1 VTKIA
6 VHSELRYTIHQPTS
20 LNFAVLA
27 AHSRHQ
33 TVLAEHLQLSDDVPM
48 QRVSLDPGQHEL
60 IRLSLEPGSFT
71 LTYDATVRL
80 DTHVA
85 DETPAREVPFS
96 EVPVE
101 VLGFLNPSRYC
112 ESDKLL
118 RFAARNFGAIEPGF
132 ERVAGICNWIYDH
145 LEYVPGS
152 TDSSSTAVDVLV
164 QGAGVCR
171 DYAHLGMALCRAMGI
186 PARYVSGYAVDLEPP
201 DFHGFFEVY
210 LDQRWFLFDAT
221 RMAPLDGLVRI
232 ASGRDAADAAFA
244 TLVGAAS
251 LEHKV
256 VSATDLDRSIAG
268 DDGEPPVPAV
278 TTA

>member
-1 VTKIA
+1 MTMIA
-6 VHSELRYTIHQPTS
+6 VHSELRYAVHQPTS

-27 AHSRHQ
+27 GHSPHQ
-33 TVLAEHLQLSDDVPM
+33 TVLAEHLQLSDDMPM
-48 QRVSLDPGQHEL
+48 QRVRVEAGQHEL

-71 LTYDATVRL
+71 LTYDATVWL

-85 DETPAREVPFS
+85 NETPAQEVPFG

-145 LEYVPGS
+145 LECVPGS
-152 TDSSSTAVDVLV
+152 PDSSSTAVDVLV

-210 LDQRWFLFDAT
+210 LDHRWFLFDAT

-232 ASGRDAADAAFA
+232 AFGRDAADAAFA
-244 TLVGAAS
+244 TLVGAAT
-251 LEHKV
+251 LEHKI
-256 VSATDLDRSIAG
+256 VSATDLDRSVAG
-268 DDGEPPVPAV
+268 DDGEPPTPVV

>member
-6 VHSELRYTIHQPTS
+6 VHSELRYAIHQPTS

-27 AHSRHQ
+27 AHSQHQ

-48 QRVSLDPGQHEL
+48 QRVRVDPAQHEL

-71 LTYDATVRL
+71 ITYDATVRL

-85 DETPAREVPFS
+85 EETPAQEVRFS
-96 EVPVE
+96 DVPVD

-210 LDQRWFLFDAT
+210 LDHRWFLFDAT

-244 TLVGAAS
+244 TLVGAAT

-256 VSATDLDRSIAG
+256 VSAIDLDRSVAG

>member
-1 VTKIA
+1 
-6 VHSELRYTIHQPTS
+6 
-20 LNFAVLA
+20 
-27 AHSRHQ
+27 
-33 TVLAEHLQLSDDVPM
+33 
-48 QRVSLDPGQHEL
+48 
-60 IRLSLEPGSFT
+60 
-71 LTYDATVRL
+71 
-80 DTHVA
+80 
-85 DETPAREVPFS
+85 
-96 EVPVE
+96 
-101 VLGFLNPSRYC
+101 
-112 ESDKLL
+112 
-118 RFAARNFGAIEPGF
+118 
-132 ERVAGICNWIYDH
+132 
-145 LEYVPGS
+145 VPGS